1 MSQDPKDLNRIQR
14 IRCDNPPILIRRTD
28 EGYFLGDRIQ
38 ANSPSNPILNL
49 LSLLF
54 TGFLLVIFSCFL
66 IPLLCITLI
75 FSRSSRQSTRA
86 WFFLLP
92 GELIV
97 SQYPLHLGSSD
108 RVKFRR
114 RLRGNRKFPANGS
127 VKIKL
132 LCIERVGYTK
142 GTDTI
147 IETAMIEEKLVRS
160 QVIMSGVNEITCQ
173 FDLQIPAHLPPSF
186 EAKNNQIRWVV
197 VVEQNMPGIADIDS
211 NYTLLVER

>member
-1 MSQDPKDLNRIQR
+1 MPQDQQYLNRERCDRPPIVTQRTNEGYLLSEKIESAQDRPNPIVLIFFGIAGICVLLIFSWFFLPLIFIQLLVHRPLRQR
-14 IRCDNPPILIRRTD
+14 IR
-28 EGYFLGDRIQ
+28 
-38 ANSPSNPILNL
+38 A
-49 LSLLF
+49 
-54 TGFLLVIFSCFL
+54 
-66 IPLLCITLI
+66 
-75 FSRSSRQSTRA
+75 A
-86 WFFLLP
+86 FFLLP

-114 RLRGNRKFPANGS
+114 RLKGNRKLTANGS

-132 LCIERVGYTK
+132 FCIERVGYTQ

-147 IETAMIEEKLVRS
+147 IETAIIEEKLVRS
-160 QVIMSGVNEITCQ
+160 QDIMSGVNEITCQ
-173 FDLQIPAHLPPSF
+173 FDIEIPAHLPPSF